1 MEMKDN
7 IRSGLTL
14 VGDAV
19 SEIATS
25 IAEKNRLR
33 TQLNH
38 IKGLIKSDSATRDQ
52 AYIELG
58 RFFYE
63 NLREGASPE
72 NEAICAV
79 VDAAS
84 ERISAASVRYM
95 ELLNIQNEIKIGAEN
110 TEKLKKII
118 AEKADFAA
126 KAAKDK
132 GTELAAKAKDA
143 AADAVVKA
151 KEAAEKAKL
160 AASELK
166 DKAADTVE
174 DVRGRFAAEDGVEE
188 IIAEEQAKTEAEAP
202 AEPEE
207 PAAPAEES
215 PESFEF

>member
-95 ELLNIQNEIKIGAEN
+95 ELLNIQNETKIGAEN

-118 AEKADFAA
+118 AEKADLAA

-132 GTELAAKAKDA
+132 GTELAAKAKDV
-143 AADAVVKA
+143 AADAMGKA
-151 KEAAEKAKL
+151 KQAAF
-160 AASELK
+160 ELK